1 LLRELLAI
9 LLLPLAAFVVQIAI
23 GRALPR
29 KGDWVSVA
37 AIAGSFLLAAKLFAA
52 TFFAGGGAALPFVH
66 SIDYIRLGAFHIEMG
81 LLVDQLTVCMLVVV
95 TLVSLMVHLFS
106 IGYMHGDPRYTRF
119 FGYLSLFSFSMLGLI
134 LSHNLIGLYIFWEL
148 VGLTSYLLIGFWF
161 EKPSAADAAKKAF
174 LTTRLGDIGMFLG
187 ILTVGWKI
195 GDFTFAGV
203 FSGVARG
210 DLAGPL
216 LTLAGIGLFMGAV
229 GKSAQVPLHVWL
241 PDAMEG
247 PTPVSALIHAATMV
261 AAGVYLVGRLYPVF
275 DVQAL
280 WVIALVGSI
289 TAFIAATIAIT
300 ATDIKKVLAY
310 STISQLGY
318 MIAGLGTGAFAA
330 GLFHL
335 WTHAYFKALLF
346 LGSGSVIHA
355 VHTQELPEMGGLRKK
370 MPITFATML
379 IATLAISGVPGLSG
393 FFSKDAI
400 LAGTLAFGMA
410 YGGIRFLPFVLLL
423 VSAGITAFYMF
434 RLLFLTFTGKPRDH
448 HKYDH
453 AHESPPIMT
462 GPLIVLAFMTVFSVG
477 IPFVTD
483 HWFEHHVKMPVLAD
497 YAPGAATAAAG
508 EAGHEGTTAETH
520 AAGEHEAG
528 ARHGAL
534 AVTHEH
540 EHAAHLPAMAGS
552 IAVAGLGIF
561 LSFLTYQKGVI
572 SAAAWADRLRP
583 LYVLFKNKWFFD
595 EIYGVL
601 VVRTTLIIAALCR
614 FFDVYVVD
622 ALVNGAAKFTV
633 RLSWFTGGVDLLG
646 VDGLVNGLA
655 QSIIG
660 VGRAVR
666 RVQTGRIQHYVYG
679 FMAILLIIVFGKM
692 LW

>member
-1 LLRELLAI
+1 
-9 LLLPLAAFVVQIAI
+9 LPLAAFVVQIAI
-23 GRALPR
+23 GRRLPR
-29 KGDWVSVA
+29 QGDLISVI
-37 AIAGSFLLAAKLFAA
+37 AIGGSFLLAAKLFVA

-66 SIDYIRLGAFHIEMG
+66 AIDYLRLGSFHIEMG
-81 LLVDQLTVCMLVVV
+81 VLVDQLTVCMLVVV

-119 FGYLSLFSFSMLGLI
+119 FAYLSLFSFSMLGLV
-134 LSHNLIGLYIFWEL
+134 LAHNLIALYIFWEL

-161 EKPSAADAAKKAF
+161 EKPSAANAAKKAF

-187 ILTVGWKI
+187 ILVVGWKI
-195 GDFTFAGV
+195 GDFTFSGV
-203 FSGVARG
+203 FAGVARG

-216 LTLAGIGLFMGAV
+216 LTLAGIGLFLGAV

-275 DVQAL
+275 NGEAL
-280 WVIALVGSI
+280 WIIALVGSI
-289 TAFIAATIAIT
+289 TAFLAATIAIV

-355 VHTQELPEMGGLRKK
+355 VHTQEMPEMGGLRRK
-370 MPITFATML
+370 MPITFVTML

-400 LAGTLAFGMA
+400 LAGSLAFGMA
-410 YGGIRFLPFVLLL
+410 YGGLRYLPFLLL
-423 VSAGITAFYMF
+423 LISAGITAFYMF
-434 RLLFLTFTGKPRDH
+434 RLLFLTFAGKPRDH

-453 AHESPPIMT
+453 AHESPPVMT
-462 GPLIVLAFMTVFSVG
+462 GPLIVLAVMTVFSVG

-483 HWFEHHVKMPVLAD
+483 HWFEHQVKMPVLAD
-497 YAPGAATAAAG
+497 YAPGGHEPTGQQASATGGHERAPGHEA
-508 EAGHEGTTAETH
+508 AGHE
-520 AAGEHEAG
+520 AAGHDPA
-528 ARHGAL
+528 ARHGVL

-552 IAVAGLGIF
+552 ILVAGLGIL
-561 LSFLTYQKGVI
+561 LSFLTYGRGVI
-572 SAAAWADRLRP
+572 SAQAWANRLRP
-583 LYVLFKNKWFFD
+583 IYLLLKNKYFFD
-595 EIYGVL
+595 EIYSAL
-601 VVRTTLIIAALCR
+601 IVRPTLFIATVCR
-614 FFDVYVVD
+614 LFDVYVVD

-633 RLSWFTGGVDLLG
+633 RLSWFAGGVDLLG
-646 VDGLVNGLA
+646 VDGLVNGVA
-655 QSIIG
+655 QAV
-660 VGRAVR
+660 VGFGRGLR
-666 RVQTGRIQHYVYG
+666 KVQTGRIQHYIYG
-679 FMAILLIIVFGKM
+679 FMAILLVIVFGKM
-692 LW
+692 LR